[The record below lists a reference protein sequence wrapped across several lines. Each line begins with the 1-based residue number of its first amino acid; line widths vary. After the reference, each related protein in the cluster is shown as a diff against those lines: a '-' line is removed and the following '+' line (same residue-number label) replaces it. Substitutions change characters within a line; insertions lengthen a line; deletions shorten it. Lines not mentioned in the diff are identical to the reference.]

1 MKLQQLSVFMENRAG
16 RLAEVTRI
24 LGDAA
29 VNIRAL
35 AVADTSDFGIL
46 RLLVD
51 KPEAALEA
59 LDKHGLTVRLTDVI
73 AAEIV
78 DRPGGLATILALL
91 QGSGINVEYMYAFLE
106 RHQENAILVFRFEE
120 PEKAVKALQDANVK
134 VFTAEEISQL

>member
-59 LDKHGLTVRLTDVI
+59 LGEHGLTVRLTDVI
-73 AAEIV
+73 AVEIV
-78 DRPGGLATILALL
+78 DRPGGLATILSLL
-91 QGSGINVEYMYAFLE
+91 QGSGVNVEYMYAFLE
-106 RHQENAILVFRFEE
+106 RHQENAILVFRFED

>member
-51 KPEAALEA
+51 KPEKALEA
-59 LDKHGLTVRLTDVI
+59 LGEQGLTVRLTEVI

-78 DRPGGLATILALL
+78 DRPGGLATILSLL
-91 QGSGINVEYMYAFLE
+91 QGSGVNVEYMYAFLE
-106 RHQENAILVFRFEE
+106 RHQENAILVFRFED
-120 PEKAVKALQDANVK
+120 PEKAVQALQDANVK

>member
-59 LDKHGLTVRLTDVI
+59 LGEHGLTVRLTDVI
-73 AAEIV
+73 AVEIV
-78 DRPGGLATILALL
+78 DRPGGLATILSLL
-91 QGSGINVEYMYAFLE
+91 QGSGVNVEYMYAFLE